1 VNRKKRID
9 GRSRIGLDRA
19 LLALSGIGL
28 DRALLALPEGLW
40 RFLGSSLDSSRAS
53 WTQHFGF
60 GFERSTT

>member
-9 GRSRIGLDRA
+9 GRSR
-19 LLALSGIGL
+19 IGL